1 MVDLFFTMTFF
12 FSFLRSFSGNQAPS
26 DVFLVVFRVF
36 ALPLQLQGPT
46 LSEISP
52 HMLKLGSSLTVLRS
66 KIIFTKNQKQ
76 NNRHSLTCYAIS
88 FTLIDHSSRPISV
101 RGICSVIVKLALE
114 HN

>member
-1 MVDLFFTMTFF
+1 MVDLFFTMTFI

-36 ALPLQLQGPT
+36 LPLQLQGPT